1 MKFKKD
7 TINVKSVNKPS
18 KSPAP
23 QSDAQKTTKD
33 TKTSDNHQDIV
44 KRLMTHSQYFPSNPN
59 NKPVDVTYSSPT
71 YLSYPMPPQYPSYQQ
86 PPTYNHNDYY
96 SKDFYYPP
104 PQPNYN
110 QFATITP
117 PLSSPSTHNNF
128 DQISN
133 GSPRND
139 YVFNGEFTLNFN
151 TDFDGSF
158 PFIDSAKT
166 PQLFDNQAPLEMKP
180 FDVVSRNV
188 GQLTPVT
195 IESIHYDGEIKNS
208 FDDAKNNNVLVNL
221 SDDDVLSN
229 ASYLSR
235 SSPSATVD
243 WKFTE
248 HQ

>member
-1 MKFKKD
+1 MKHKKD
-7 TINVKSVNKPS
+7 SSNVKSVDKPS

-23 QSDAQKTTKD
+23 MNDAQKEAREL
-33 TKTSDNHQDIV
+33 KTSKNHQDIV

-59 NKPVDVTYSSPT
+59 NTPVEVTYSTPT
-71 YLSYPMPPQYPSYQQ
+71 YLSYPMPPQYPSYTHQ
-86 PPTYNHNDYY
+86 TESVYNDYY

-110 QFATITP
+110 QYATISP
-117 PLSSPSTHNNF
+117 PLSSPSTQNF
-128 DQISN
+128 DQTSN

-158 PFIDSAKT
+158 PLIDSAKT

-180 FDVVSRNV
+180 FDVVSSHV

-195 IESIHYDGEIKNS
+195 IESQHHNGKIKNS
-208 FDDAKNNNVLVNL
+208 FVDAKNNNVLANL
-221 SDDDVLSN
+221 SNDDVLSN
-229 ASYLSR
+229 ASYL
-235 SSPSATVD
+235 
-243 WKFTE
+243 
-248 HQ
+248 